1 MTKKDFVAIADA
13 FRASRTANTWL
24 EANDQWS
31 KDVNAVASV
40 LATTNPR
47 FNQARWLDY
56 VNGLCG
62 PNGGAVKAA

>member
-13 FRASRTANTWL
+13 LRASQPPTYAT
-24 EANDQWS
+24 EAVSQWS
-31 KDVNAVASV
+31 KDLNAVASV
-40 LATTNPR
+40 LATANPR

-56 VNGLCG
+56 ANGLCG